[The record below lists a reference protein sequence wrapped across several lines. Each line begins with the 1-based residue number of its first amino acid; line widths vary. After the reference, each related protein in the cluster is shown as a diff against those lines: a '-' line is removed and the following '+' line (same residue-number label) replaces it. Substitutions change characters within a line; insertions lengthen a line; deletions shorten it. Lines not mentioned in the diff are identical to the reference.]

1 MKIRDIVKLL
11 NAKIISGEKHL
22 DKEVEHAFASDL
34 MSDVLTVEIRNILLI
49 TGMSNIQTM
58 RTAEMCDAQT
68 VLLVRNK
75 KATDEMKSIAIQN
88 DMILLEFD
96 GSMFRA
102 SGILFSAGLKP
113 VY

>member
-1 MKIRDIVKLL
+1 MKINDIVKLL
-11 NAKIISGEKHL
+11 DAKIIIGETHL
-22 DKEVEHAFASDL
+22 DKEIEHAFASDM

-58 RTAEMCDAQT
+58 RTAEMCDVQT

-75 KATDEMKSIAIQN
+75 KATDEMKDIALQN
-88 DMILLEFD
+88 DMILMEFN

-102 SGILFSAGLKP
+102 SGILYSAGLKP